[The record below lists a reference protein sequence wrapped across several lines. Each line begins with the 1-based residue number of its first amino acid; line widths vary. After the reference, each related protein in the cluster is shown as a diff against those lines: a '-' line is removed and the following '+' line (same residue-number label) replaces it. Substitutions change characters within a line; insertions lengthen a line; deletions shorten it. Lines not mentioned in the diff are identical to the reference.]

1 MSLVIRLIKARRER
15 KLSQQSLADLIG
27 TSRSALAQWETEI
40 SRPSLENLRKISESL
55 GVSFE
60 WIATGRGNQYISSQN
75 DDINDEDLDTEINRL
90 LVRLNPRHKKALI
103 DVIRV
108 MN

>member
-27 TSRSALAQWETEI
+27 ASRSALAQWETEI

-75 DDINDEDLDTEINRL
+75 DEINDEDLDTEINRL
-90 LVRLNPRHKKALI
+90 LMRLNSRHKKALI